1 VVATVKLDTESMK
14 VKPGRAAGIAE
25 RDASY
30 RLGLTGKVEAQALH
44 DEILGRL
51 QTLQNRLW
59 AEQRRGLLLVLQG
72 MDASGKD
79 GTIRAVFSGINPQG
93 CRVTSFKAP
102 AGKEAAHDYL
112 WRVHEVCPARG
123 EIGIF
128 NRSHYEDVLAVRV
141 RKLAPE
147 SVWRL
152 RYRHIREFERMLVH
166 EGTTIL
172 KVFLHISFDEQRE
185 RLQARVD
192 NPEKRWKFRMGD
204 LDDRAHWDAYR
215 KAYEE
220 AITET
225 STSWAPWYVVPADL
239 KWVRNAAVAQVLVD
253 VLETMDPRIPEPE
266 EGIQD
271 VEVT

>member
-1 VVATVKLDTESMK
+1 VVADLKLDSIK
-14 VKPGRAAGIAE
+14 VRPGRAPGLAE
-25 RDASY
+25 RDARS
-30 RLGLTGKVEAQALH
+30 RVGLTGKTDAATLQLEL
-44 DEILGRL
+44 LGRL

-59 AEQRRGLLLVLQG
+59 AEQRRSLLLVLQG
-72 MDASGKD
+72 LDASGKD

-102 AGKEAAHDYL
+102 EGKEAGHDYL

-141 RKLAPE
+141 RDLAPE

-166 EGTTIL
+166 EGTAVV

-185 RLQARVD
+185 RLQSRVD
-192 NPEKRWKFRMGD
+192 DPEKRWKFRMAD

-225 STSWAPWYVVPADL
+225 STAWAPWYVVPADR
-239 KWVRNAAVAQVLVD
+239 KWVRNAVVSQLLVD
-253 VLETMDPRIPEPE
+253 VLEAMGPRIPEPE
-266 EGIQD
+266 QGIEG
-271 VEVT
+271 VVVT